1 MATNKSQVNCY
12 KPSNLCVWVSMS
24 LCHSKTDQNSRKI
37 RSQICTS
44 GQIHVSAA
52 SSGTTATNQDSHIR
66 VLLASCRSL
75 HYRNQLHMFVARAF
89 SFLLFFGCM
98 MVWCVALILLLVAKG
113 GCFQKSDLL
122 LCLYKAKFVMQDS
135 EREGRGFFSTLRNGV
150 GGQASR

>member
-75 HYRNQLHMFVARAF
+75 HYRNQLHMFVACVF
-89 SFLLFFGCM
+89 SFLFFWLHDG
-98 MVWCVALILLLVAKG
+98 LVCSTESITLQRG
-113 GCFQKSDLL
+113 GCLQKSDLL

-135 EREGRGFFSTLRNGV
+135 EREGRAFV
-150 GGQASR
+150 VP